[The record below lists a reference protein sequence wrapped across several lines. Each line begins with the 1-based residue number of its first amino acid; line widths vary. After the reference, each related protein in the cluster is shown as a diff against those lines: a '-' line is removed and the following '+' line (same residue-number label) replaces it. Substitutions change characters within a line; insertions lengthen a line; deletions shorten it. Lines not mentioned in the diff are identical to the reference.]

1 MKPSNLKYAL
11 AAITLVAS
19 CAAQAGFFGHAVRA
33 TACFPDLGAG
43 CTNSASVDALVLPGV
58 EFADGIFTPFLG
70 PTFDL
75 SDTSITITHTAT
87 GHQAAVFNGWIFH
100 DLNSNI
106 DDIIGV
112 SIFSDSTGF
121 FSGDPGRVFFDANN
135 VFVNF
140 QGLNFG
146 ADDPRIVLNV
156 TFGSANVPEPA
167 TLGLLG
173 LGLAGV
179 GLARR
184 KRAA

>member
-19 CAAQAGFFGHAVRA
+19 CAAQAGYLGNTIRA

-43 CTNSASVDALVLPGV
+43 CTTTATQTAVVGAGV
-58 EFADGIFTPFLG
+58 EFADGSFTPFFG
-70 PTFDL
+70 PSFDL
-75 SDTSITITHTAT
+75 SDTAITITHRAT
-87 GHQAAVFNGWIFH
+87 GHQAGVFNGWTFF
-100 DLNSNI
+100 DVNSTL
-106 DDIIGV
+106 DDITGV
-112 SIFSDSTGF
+112 SILSDNSGF
-121 FSGDPGRVFFDANN
+121 FSGNPARVFFDANN

-140 QGLNFG
+140 QGLSF
-146 ADDPRIVLNV
+146 AEIQAPQIVLSV
-156 TFGSANVPEPA
+156 SFGRSVPEPA

-179 GLARR
+179 GFARR